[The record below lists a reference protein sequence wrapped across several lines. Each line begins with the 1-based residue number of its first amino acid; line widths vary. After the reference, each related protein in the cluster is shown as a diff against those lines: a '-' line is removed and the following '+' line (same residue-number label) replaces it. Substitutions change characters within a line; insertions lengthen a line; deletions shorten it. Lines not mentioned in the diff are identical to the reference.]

1 MLAKNSQKILS
12 SLSKNVIG
20 QARLISQGK
29 VSILGVVP
37 LSMYLYFALGEIAG
51 IFSQQSYQG
60 SYFKRQFLVAN
71 LSPLAAKVQI
81 W

>member
-12 SLSKNVIG
+12 SLSKNVSG

-51 IFSQQSYQG
+51 IFSYMQG
-60 SYFKRQFLVAN
+60 SYFKIQFLVAN